1 MIQMFDAHRSMVRR
15 PFCKRAAAPAM
26 TSNMAKGIKYM
37 QIQFGVDLK
46 CSEMH
51 QTYANSIR
59 ARPQIWQNQSKQR
72 AFNMSI
78 WSSILNLES
87 FQICK
92 ISSYC
97 AKGGSKICFILNI
110 SVAINAFFGCI
121 LKYSKFCWCKTFDK
135 LLACT
140 CFS

>member
-1 MIQMFDAHRSMVRR
+1 MIQMFDAHGSMVRR

-110 SVAINAFFGCI
+110 NVAINTFFLGV
-121 LKYSKFCWCKTFDK
+121 F
-135 LLACT
+135 
-140 CFS
+140 